1 MTEKRIREFL
11 KHLGGTDGKGALTG
25 LDVDIK
31 SDLKSYRDMVR
42 ILGDGFDETMAER
55 IIRYV
60 TLFGRRLKKYY

>member
-1 MTEKRIREFL
+1 MTEKRISEFL

-42 ILGDGFDETMAER
+42 ILGDGFDETMAEQ

-60 TLFGRRLKKYY
+60 TLFGEAKKYY